1 MADIKVSVNTSPTSA
16 VRVGQENAVKVISST
31 TGSQGV
37 QGGQGLQGVG
47 SQGPQG
53 VQGQPG
59 LYAGQGTQGTQG
71 LGNQGIQGIAN
82 QGVQGIPG
90 SSSGIKYTFNT
101 STTIENPG
109 SGYFRFDS
117 SNLESIG
124 EIAVSNISSDGLGG
138 YSDYILSWG
147 DSTNTDHRGVLTIV
161 SNDPGINSL
170 IIFKIIDQVQLN
182 SGWLKIYVE
191 RLSGNIPQNN
201 ELCSLIFYRT
211 GDIGS
216 QGVQGLQGLQS
227 TQGLQ
232 GPPGPSG
239 TGGGTLSFAI
249 LDAGQSTVNDL
260 SYVTAT
266 TSGSASF
273 TISHTTNIPS
283 TSPIFDFS
291 LASPAYRYVRTRSK
305 VYLKSLKTLYF
316 SVTKNSSTN
325 DTLYFQYSTT
335 GSSWSTLITIP
346 YNDITSSVWRDYSV
360 DVQSLPSSI
369 LNHGAIYLRFYQTS
383 QTSLI
388 LNEDSWAVTS
398 LIFDDYFEIPTESN
412 DSGNFPSSLAVF
424 DIQSAN
430 LGTNSRLTTPASVSS
445 MPTSTE
451 VPSTTPIIVFGDS
464 GVAGSSNRYATSQNR
479 VYLNTV
485 DKIYFYV
492 SKGGTWGNAPEDFA
506 DDDLALEYSTNNS
519 SWSTLRTITPGE
531 LLNSNWS
538 LITITVPSSI
548 KNYAGVYLRF
558 RQTNWYTPASS
569 AEDTWAFTSI
579 LPEYGSASAVS
590 TASGGNTSLALL
602 DLTSANNYQ
611 IPSSQ
616 PNVRVTTAGAGG
628 PGTSTEV
635 PSNTSIAIF
644 GDNGF
649 AGSSNRYLQTSTKV
663 FLTYVQVIYFYVSKG
678 GTWGN
683 APEDFA
689 DDDLALEYSTNN
701 SSWSTLRTITPGEL
715 LNSNWTLISI
725 PYTSI
730 PSGAKNYDGVY
741 LRFRQTNWYTPSSS
755 IDDTWAFTSILFA
768 PKVTSETDTGSST
781 TSVNSPLSVFNLNNP
796 STIVIP
802 TVQSNTI
809 ITTPAN
815 VTSMPTST
823 EVPSYTPIVVFGT
836 NGFAGTNN
844 RYAKTATKVF
854 LTYVNSLYF
863 YVSKGGTWGNAP
875 EDFADDDLALEYS
888 VNNSSWNNIRTIT
901 PGELPDSNWTL
912 ISIPYTSIPSGALSY
927 AGVYLRFRQTNWYT
941 PSSSIDDTW
950 AFTSITY
957 NTRVPVLP
965 GSNDDSVHTSF
976 SVFDLNLSTSISL
989 GSQAVLTTPGSVS
1002 SMNTASV
1009 YEIYTTTPI
1018 VVFGTTGV
1026 QNGTRTA
1033 QTTTKVFL
1041 NGYNK
1046 LKFYVN
1052 RGGGW
1057 GDTPY
1062 DSVYLQSSVNGSSW
1076 TTLYTISTN
1085 GDTTTTS
1092 EVWSNQW
1099 KEIIVDIPH
1108 DPNRSLNGVYLR
1120 LYQSPVNSSS
1130 VLDTWAFTS
1139 IIPIVEEDDRI
1150 SDPRPTAGTV
1160 LDLTNSDSVT
1170 LYSNS
1175 TRTNAEITTPSD
1187 VTSMNT
1193 LSTTITTTTKIG
1205 VFGRNTYPGWYG
1217 ANRIIQTASRVF
1229 LAPFGTVRFYANRG
1243 GGWGETPFDD
1253 LVLQYS
1259 RDNVNWFTLATA
1271 SYASLTSNVWTLI
1284 QGSIPSGAQSYEG
1297 VYLRF
1302 YQSPHSSTST
1312 INTWAFTSVT
1322 AHSSSSITDDTSTD
1336 ATFYPVFDSNTDS
1349 TAELNISSSKLTYN
1363 PSSGRL
1369 TSTEVYD
1376 SKGELR
1382 RMPLN
1387 NKGVAYTLVASD
1399 AGKVISTSSDI
1410 TLGTSTFSTG
1420 DVVTIYNTSSG
1431 ALSII
1436 ASSVTLRYAGTT
1448 QTGTRT
1454 LISYGLCTILCVGT
1468 NSYVISGNI
1477 S

>member
-369 LNHGAIYLRFYQTS
+369 LNHGAIYLRFYQS
-383 QTSLI
+383 ETSLI

-1382 RMPLN
+1382 KIPLN
-1387 NKGVAYTLVASD
+1387 SKSTAYTLVASD

-1420 DVVTIYNTSSG
+1420 DAVTIYNTSSG